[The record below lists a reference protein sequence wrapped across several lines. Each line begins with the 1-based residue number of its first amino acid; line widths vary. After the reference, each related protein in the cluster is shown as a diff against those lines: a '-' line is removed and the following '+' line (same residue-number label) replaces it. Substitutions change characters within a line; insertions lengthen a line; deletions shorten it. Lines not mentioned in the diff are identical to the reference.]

1 MRLALTACA
10 LALAFGTAG
19 CWYAALQLAPLGVQ
33 AAETVGGGA
42 LSLVASAA
50 AATHSQSSSGNEGDR
65 KAGEDEIDREERCD
79 ELQLEVP
86 GVIELRQSEEASAL
100 EWRELS
106 LANTTDFPQWE
117 VLQDKDSAQG
127 GWRPAMNLIK
137 MSFTPP
143 LEGSL
148 KPGVPNYLAY
158 APTEPKTSVEQDQL
172 VALTVDFGTGIG
184 TFQWNGRRYQY
195 AVVRNLPCFPAPIAM
210 R

>member
-1 MRLALTACA
+1 MRFALTACA
-10 LALAFGTAG
+10 LTFALGTGG
-19 CWYAALQLAPLGVQ
+19 CWYAALQLAPLGLQ
-33 AAETVGGGA
+33 AAEAVGGGA
-42 LSLVASAA
+42 VNLVAKAA
-50 AATHSQSSSGNEGDR
+50 AATHSSSHSDNEGDR

-86 GVIELRQSEEASAL
+86 GVIELRQSGEASGP
-100 EWRELS
+100 EWRELR
-106 LANTTDFPQWE
+106 LANSDFPQWE

-127 GWRPAMNLIK
+127 GWRPAINLLK

-158 APTEPKTSVEQDQL
+158 APAEPKTSIEQDQL
-172 VALTVDFGTGIG
+172 VALTVDFGTGNG

-210 R
+210 K